1 MRKKRKSRLEHWTLQ
16 VNRTSTLVRA
26 LTILVDDLKALAV
39 RSRALVIAIA
49 LLVLTTVGCLKLL

>member
-26 LTILVDDLKALAV
+26 LTILVDDLKALVV

>member
-49 LLVLTTVGCLKLL
+49 LLVLTTVVCLNLL